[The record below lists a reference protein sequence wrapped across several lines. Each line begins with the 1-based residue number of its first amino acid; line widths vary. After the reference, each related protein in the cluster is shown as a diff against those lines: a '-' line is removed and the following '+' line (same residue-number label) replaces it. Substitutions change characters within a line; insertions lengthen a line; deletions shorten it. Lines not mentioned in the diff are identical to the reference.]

1 MPHTNT
7 PLRYPGG
14 KSQIT
19 PLVTD
24 IMEANGLIGGEYAE
38 PFSGGAGIAINL
50 LLSGKVGHI
59 YLNDFDEAIYA
70 FWHSVLN
77 QSDALCQQITE
88 TEVTIEE
95 WHRQKEILFGD
106 TQDLL
111 AKGFAALFLNRTNRS
126 GILKAGVIGGLQQ
139 AGAYKLDCRFTKP
152 TLIKKINKIAALA
165 DQVTL
170 TQLDVLDFIH
180 QVIPQTAENTLVN
193 LDPPY
198 FKRGQELYTNAFE
211 HADHAHLANA
221 VRQIERYWM
230 VTYDFAPEI
239 IGLYEGL
246 PQYSNQLNYSAQQ
259 KRVGTELLVL
269 DPRLTPPTILT
280 PQQLAG

>member
-24 IMEANGLIGGEYAE
+24 VMEANGLIGGEYAE

-50 LLSGKVGHI
+50 LLSGKVSHI

-77 QSDALCQQITE
+77 QSDALCQLITE

-111 AKGFAALFLNRTNRS
+111 AKGFSALFLNRTNRS

-211 HADHAHLANA
+211 HDDHAHLADA
-221 VRQIERYWM
+221 VRQVERFWM

-239 IGLYEGL
+239 IELYEGL

-269 DPRLTPPTILT
+269 DPRLTPPTILA